1 MNKKTHDWRFAQAN
15 KEALL
20 ALGAYALYFVWW
32 YVSAYGLGDG
42 NPEQYSYVLGLPEWF
57 FYSCIVGYPLLT
69 VVLWIMVRFFFKDMP
84 LDEELPDEDG
94 QAAPSAELI
103 NASQANQTDQIEP
116 AVEFKES
123 A

>member
-42 NPEQYSYVLGLPEWF
+42 DPEQYSYVLGLPEWF

-69 VVLWIMVRFFFKDMP
+69 IVLWIMVRFFFKDMP
-84 LDEELPDEDG
+84 LDDEISSEDD
-94 QAAPSAELI
+94 
-103 NASQANQTDQIEP
+103 QTEP
-116 AVEFKES
+116 AVELKEGTQVEPAAEFKES